1 MFCTGLRGFC
11 SLKFLPSLETPAKM
25 RRACH
30 WGDKADR
37 QLNYLGQGE
46 FACLDNWKWG
56 SQLAFRIPGIIM
68 SIIIVRTR
76 CFPVPV
82 STKIDDENCVR
93 NKCYEMCSLEQ
104 ANVSYCG
111 DKLYRTVWITE
122 TKQPLCLHG
131 EWMMTRCAS
140 AGKSEHEHSLLAS
153 GKIALAVI
161 AFERSFAV

>member
-1 MFCTGLRGFC
+1 MLACKASVLWN
-11 SLKFLPSLETPAKM
+11 SYLAEKTPAKM

-56 SQLAFRIPGIIM
+56 SQLAFSTPAIIM
-68 SIIIVRTR
+68 SIIIGRTR
-76 CFPVPV
+76 YFPVTV
-82 STKIDDENCVR
+82 STKIDYGNCVR

-104 ANVSYCG
+104 VNVSYCG

-131 EWMMTRCAS
+131 EWMMTRCVS

-161 AFERSFAV
+161 AFERGFAV